1 MQRTCKYTLIVATLV
16 LLQSCVTSTEMVS
29 RSHIVVDLDREAAI
43 ERVTAQANACWAQPY
58 SFFGGDQVVVTPFFD
73 GLTVNRWAPDLDK
86 ESTKPMFK
94 IMVFKKTNQTAT
106 VMMDERECTSLCA
119 YDSFTADA
127 TRWLNGDLR
136 CKLPK

>member
-1 MQRTCKYTLIVATLV
+1 VTTTELV
-16 LLQSCVTSTEMVS
+16 N
-29 RSHIVVDLDREAAI
+29 RSHLVVDLDRETAI
-43 ERVTAQANACWAQPY
+43 DIVIAQANACWAQPY

-86 ESTKPMFK
+86 MSTKPMFK

-106 VMMDERECTSLCA
+106 VMMDEGACTGLCA
-119 YDSFTADA
+119 YESFTADA
-127 TRWLNGDLR
+127 IRWLNGDLR